1 MNPAELVSMWDNKN
15 FVVVCV
21 FDGTKDGKQV
31 QIVEVKPLNK
41 KTEYAKAKITVN
53 KSNGQLSAMELIN
66 KDGSKYNLTITK
78 NMIAKAASQSL
89 YTFNKAKYPG
99 YQVEDLRI

>member
-1 MNPAELVSMWDNKN
+1 
-15 FVVVCV
+15 
-21 FDGTKDGKQV
+21 
-31 QIVEVKPLNK
+31 
-41 KTEYAKAKITVN
+41 
-53 KSNGQLSAMELIN
+53 MELIN